1 MICLRSAL
9 APSRF
14 TSHHQKAEII
24 PYSKIYLNKLTVRMA
39 SATSDR
45 LSLLADHIQLS
56 IQERGRARAVSVEP
70 DNNNTH
76 AISKS
81 LDTLLQGI
89 QQLEVEQ
96 GQLEERGEL

>member
-1 MICLRSAL
+1 
-9 APSRF
+9 
-14 TSHHQKAEII
+14 
-24 PYSKIYLNKLTVRMA
+24 MA

-45 LSLLADHIQLS
+45 LSLLADHIQTS
-56 IQERGRARAVSVEP
+56 IQERIRARSLSVEP
-70 DNNNTH
+70 DTKNTN

-96 GQLEERGEL
+96 GRLEESGEL

>member
-1 MICLRSAL
+1 
-9 APSRF
+9 
-14 TSHHQKAEII
+14 
-24 PYSKIYLNKLTVRMA
+24 MA

-56 IQERGRARAVSVEP
+56 IQERVRARSLNFEP
-70 DNNNTH
+70 DSKNTH

-96 GQLEERGEL
+96 GQLEESGEL